1 MANKTDKK
9 RLSVWLPQ
17 NTCDN
22 VHNFVKN
29 NTIVTAKLVP
39 GTVVEIAL
47 QLFFD
52 EVSKRPLEDIVSEYL
67 TTGRPGDI
75 EK

>member
-1 MANKTDKK
+1 MAKRSDKK

-22 VHNFVKN
+22 VHKFVKN
-29 NTIVTAKLVP
+29 NELVVQRLVP
-39 GTVVEIAL
+39 GLVVEIAL

-52 EVSKRPLEDIVSEYL
+52 EVSKRPLEDIVGEYL
-67 TTGRPGDI
+67 ATGRPGDL